1 MPFGTLNFT
10 TLIVQV
16 ILAFKQEIINVKL
29 KEQRQRLQKVI
40 NVIAIELP

>member
-1 MPFGTLNFT
+1 MPFGTLNFN

-29 KEQRQRLQKVI
+29 KE
-40 NVIAIELP
+40 